1 MQLMNERFGT
11 MIDVAPTK
19 AVLTEDPAKEME
31 VLTSMYL
38 VPMGRGERAQQR
50 TGRVAIVSTMREA
63 FAEAGVL
70 ELMQRD
76 LDVVKYTGPGDPFR
90 IDFGYRVG
98 SAVKMFHAVS
108 LHPIKPK
115 PGLMGAPAV
124 AVNVDQALALAYRY
138 SRVEAGMRQE
148 QLQASLTAVVRP
160 GDGVAGREDAVR
172 DWDAGAEFG
181 SGEVGGGDGGDR
193 GRGAAGVA
201 SLRLRC
207 HQSDRSCT
215 LEVSTRHGESCAV
228 LFWRRVLTTAGHRG
242 TQGKARRAIAAS
254 GQMTVHLETP
264 TASDVRMPLVRGQ
277 VGLPTEHGRACARHR
292 QDGEIHEYWR
302 EGARR

>member
-1 MQLMNERFGT
+1 MADKRQLELYMLRFLPHALRDDFVTVGLLLVESDGGFAEVRFTRDWRMLQCVAPDVELEWFEMVESEIRKRLGSLRRREDLMQLMNERFGT

-50 TGRVAIVSTMREA
+50 TGRVAIVSTMKEA

-76 LDVVKYTGPGDPFR
+76 LDVVKYTGQGDPFR

-108 LHPIKPK
+108 VS
-115 PGLMGAPAV
+115 A
-124 AVNVDQALALAYRY
+124 NVDQALALAYRY

-148 QLQASLTAVVRP
+148 QLQASLTAVTDLVMVNQGMALQEERQRFAIGMLEQNSVR
-160 GDGVAGREDAVR
+160 VR
-172 DWDAGAEFG
+172 SVGEMTEIA
-181 SGEVGGGDGGDR
+181 GEVR
-193 GRGAAGVA
+193 RE
-201 SLRLRC
+201 LR
-207 HQSDRSCT
+207 
-215 LEVSTRHGESCAV
+215 V
-228 LFWRRVLTTAGHRG
+228 
-242 TQGKARRAIAAS
+242 
-254 GQMTVHLETP
+254 
-264 TASDVRMPLVRGQ
+264 
-277 VGLPTEHGRACARHR
+277 
-292 QDGEIHEYWR
+292 
-302 EGARR
+302 

>member
-1 MQLMNERFGT
+1 MAEKRQLELYLLRFLPHALRDDFVTVGLLLLESDGGFAEVRFTRDWRMLQCVAPDVELEWFQIVEREIRGRLDGLRRREDLMQLVSERFGT
-11 MIDVAPTK
+11 MLDVGPTK

-38 VPMGRGERAQQR
+38 VPMERGERVQQR
-50 TGRVAIVSTMREA
+50 TGRVAIVHSMKEA
-63 FAEAGVL
+63 FTDAGVL

-124 AVNVDQALALAYRY
+124 AANVDQALALAYRY

-148 QLQASLTAVVRP
+148 QLQASLTAVVEQELALQEERTRFAI
-160 GDGVAGREDAVR
+160 GMLEQSSVRVRTVGEMAQVAGEVRRE
-172 DWDAGAEFG
+172 
-181 SGEVGGGDGGDR
+181 
-193 GRGAAGVA
+193 
-201 SLRLRC
+201 LR
-207 HQSDRSCT
+207 
-215 LEVSTRHGESCAV
+215 A
-228 LFWRRVLTTAGHRG
+228 
-242 TQGKARRAIAAS
+242 
-254 GQMTVHLETP
+254 
-264 TASDVRMPLVRGQ
+264 
-277 VGLPTEHGRACARHR
+277 
-292 QDGEIHEYWR
+292 
-302 EGARR
+302 